1 MFLKHFFNSFF
12 NSRTNTQ
19 NIINANFI
27 GEKIIKEHV
36 CINGKT
42 RNSFFVDIT
51 NQPLIFKEIECE
63 HFLKLSLSQFKFVFI
78 QNESLTKTKVTIKAP
93 QNLIEHIF
101 VQNESIGFNGINSIN
116 VVGNSKNLN
125 TNITIEG
132 KLPDSI
138 ELYSRAILTTFSLK
152 KEHLSIKTGTSALFN
167 ALEIITNDLNL
178 ESCTSS
184 QIEVKHLKPISEKLN
199 ANIICSNSSI
209 LNVDYFY
216 NSTAKVNL
224 STSSKFR
231 VKKLINSQI
240 KGNCSTSA
248 QLIADN
254 LNFVDVTTSTS
265 GKIFRI

>member
-1 MFLKHFFNSFF
+1 MFLKYFLNSFF
-12 NSRTNTQ
+12 NSKNNKQ

-27 GEKIIKEHV
+27 GDKIIKEQV

-51 NQPLIFKEIECE
+51 NQPLLFKEIECE

-78 QNESLTKTKVTIKAP
+78 QNESLSKTKVTIKAP

-101 VQNESIGFNGINSIN
+101 VQDESVGFNGINGIH
-116 VVGNSKNLN
+116 VVGKYKNLN

-152 KEHLSIKTGTSALFN
+152 KEHLSIKTGNSALFN
-167 ALEIITNDLNL
+167 ALEIITDDLNL

-209 LNVDYFY
+209 LNIDYFY
-216 NSTAKVNL
+216 NATAKVNL

-231 VKKLINSQI
+231 VKKLINSHI
-240 KGNCSTSA
+240 KGNCGTSA
-248 QLIADN
+248 QLSANN
-254 LNFVDVTTSTS
+254 LNFVDVKISTS
-265 GKIFRI
+265 AKLSRI